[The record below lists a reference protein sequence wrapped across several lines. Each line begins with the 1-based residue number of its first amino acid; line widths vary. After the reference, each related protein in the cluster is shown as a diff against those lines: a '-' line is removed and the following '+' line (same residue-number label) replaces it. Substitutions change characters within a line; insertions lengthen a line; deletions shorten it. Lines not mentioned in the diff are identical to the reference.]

1 MTKKIAIVG
10 GIAMMSFGA
19 GNMIWHKH
27 KPKLGPNELAI
38 ASGAFFLTVGFTY
51 KF

>member
-38 ASGAFFLTVGFTY
+38 ATGAVVFAFGITIRF
-51 KF
+51 

>member
-19 GNMIWHKH
+19 GNMIWHKQ

-38 ASGAFFLTVGFTY
+38 ASGALVLSFGITI

>member
-1 MTKKIAIVG
+1 MKKIAIVG

-19 GNMIWHKH
+19 GNMIWHKQ

-38 ASGAFFLTVGFTY
+38 ATGTLFLTVGFTY
-51 KF
+51 RF

>member
-38 ASGAFFLTVGFTY
+38 ATGAVVFSFGITIRF
-51 KF
+51 